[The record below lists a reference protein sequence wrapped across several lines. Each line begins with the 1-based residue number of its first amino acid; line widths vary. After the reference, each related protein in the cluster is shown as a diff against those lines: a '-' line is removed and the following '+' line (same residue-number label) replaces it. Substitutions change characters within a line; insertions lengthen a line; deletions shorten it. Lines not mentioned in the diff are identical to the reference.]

1 MSYQYY
7 NANPM
12 SNDISDCSIR
22 AVSVAEDISWDKAY
36 QILSDYARKR
46 GLMLSSVESI
56 ESFLDDNYIPV
67 KTYEDETLQEFVDRH
82 TQGTYLITMRGHIT
96 VLKDGI
102 IYDTFNPL
110 NRVIWGAWRV

>member
-1 MSYQYY
+1 MYRYY

-12 SNDISDCSIR
+12 LNEVEDCSIR
-22 AVSVAEDISWDKAY
+22 GLSVAEDISWDKAY

-56 ESFLDDNYIPV
+56 ESFLDNSYYPV
-67 KTYEDETLQEFVDRH
+67 KVYKGETLKDFVERH
-82 TQGTYLITMRGHIT
+82 PDNTYLITMKGHIT

-110 NRVIWGAWRV
+110 NRYIWGAWQV